1 MTSDQW
7 QKVEALYRVVYD
19 CDPGQRAE
27 LMAQAEPEVRR
38 EVERLL
44 EQRSHHG
51 LLDGV
56 AMDLVHGGEDAPT
69 AFHAPVMRLAPGSAL
84 GPYRVVAALGV
95 GGMGEV
101 YSANDTKLE
110 RLVALKVLPSRFS
123 SDPDRLARM
132 KREARV
138 LASLNHPNIASIY
151 GLEDRDGVQAL
162 VLELVEG
169 PTLADRLRKGPI
181 PVAEAMP
188 IARQIAD
195 GLDAAHERGIVHRD
209 LKPANIKLRP
219 DGTVKVLDFGLA
231 KALEPSDGGPHAPT
245 LTAAAHAVV
254 GTAAYMS
261 PEQARGR
268 SVDKRTDIWAFGCV
282 LYETLTGR
290 RPFQGEDSSETIAAV
305 MTAEP
310 DWTALPP
317 DIPPALETFLR
328 RCLRKDP
335 KERVRD
341 IGDLR
346 LALDGPSETVA
357 STPGTTRPRPEAS
370 DLVTAEHVNR
380 APRRRAWL
388 VGGSLALVVL
398 AAAVTLIRSSWTA
411 PPAHQIRSVAVLPL
425 ENLSGDPEQEYFA
438 DGMTEQLITDLAKI
452 SGLRVIS
459 RTSVMQYRKARKP
472 LPEIARELK
481 VDAIIEGAV
490 ARAGDKVRVTAKLI
504 RGATEQSLWAQSY
517 ERDLRDVLALQS
529 DVARSIA
536 NQVDITLTPQEQQRL
551 ASARPVNPEAHQ
563 QVLIGRF
570 HANKGTED
578 GLRKAIQYF
587 DLAISKD
594 SANGLAHA
602 GLAEAYAATSSYYM
616 HPREAMPKAKAAAGT
631 ALKLDDS
638 LASAHAA
645 LGYIH
650 LLYDWDGPAAE
661 KELLKAIHLDPSL
674 AAARLNYAAYLTTQ
688 GRYDEAA
695 QEVRRSADL
704 DPLSV
709 RTHSFG
715 ALFLIFA
722 RRYDEA
728 IELARK
734 GLELEPN
741 GAYALAFQGLA
752 YGEQRRFKE
761 AVSNLQRAAQ
771 LERSPTILY
780 LGAHIHAVAG
790 QREEAER
797 LIHEGEKATE
807 RQYFCPYEIATA
819 YVSLRDFDTAY
830 NWFRKGVEAR
840 ADCMAWLGVEPWME
854 PFRSDPRYA
863 TLLQEVGI
871 DPQARAGQAR

>member
-1 MTSDQW
+1 MTPERW
-7 QKVEALYRVVYD
+7 QKVEALYRAVYD
-19 CDPGQRAE
+19 CDAGQRAE
-27 LMAQAEPEVRR
+27 LLAQAEPEVRR

-44 EQRSHHG
+44 EQRTDHG

-56 AMDLVHGGEDAPT
+56 AIDLVNGIGGEDAPT
-69 AFHAPVMRLAPGSAL
+69 AFATPIMRLEPGSAL

-110 RLVALKVLPSRFS
+110 RLVALKVLPRRFS

-151 GLEDRDGVQAL
+151 GLEESDGVQAL
-162 VLELVEG
+162 VLELVDG
-169 PTLADRLRKGPI
+169 PTLADRLRKGPV
-181 PVAEAMP
+181 PLVEALP
-188 IARQIAD
+188 IARQIGDA
-195 GLDAAHERGIVHRD
+195 LDAAHERGIVHRD

-231 KALEPSDGGPHAPT
+231 KALEPSGSGPQEPT

-290 RPFQGEDSSETIAAV
+290 RPFPGGDSSETIAAV
-305 MTAEP
+305 LTAEP

-317 DIPPALETFLR
+317 DMPSALDTFLR

-346 LALDGPSETVA
+346 LALDGGS
-357 STPGTTRPRPEAS
+357 GTLGATKTSVAS
-370 DLVTAEHVNR
+370 DLVTAGLVER
-380 APRRRAWL
+380 RPRRSAWL
-388 VGGSLALVVL
+388 VGGLLAIGVL
-398 AAAVTLIRSSWTA
+398 STAALLFRGSWTA
-411 PPAHQIRSVAVLPL
+411 APSSQIRSIAVLPL

-452 SGLRVIS
+452 GGLRVIS

-481 VDAIIEGAV
+481 VDAIIEAAV
-490 ARAGDKVRVTAKLI
+490 ARAGDKIRITAKLI
-504 RGATEQSLWAQSY
+504 RGATEQNLWAQSY
-517 ERDLRDVLALQS
+517 ERDLRDVLALQGE
-529 DVARSIA
+529 VARAIA
-536 NQVDITLTPQEQQRL
+536 SQVDVTLTPQEQQRL
-551 ASARPVNPEAHQ
+551 TSVRPVDPEAHQ

-578 GLRKAIQYF
+578 GLRKATQYF
-587 DLAISKD
+587 DLAISKG
-594 SANGLAHA
+594 SGNALAYA
-602 GLAEAYAATSSYYM
+602 GLAEAYAASSSYYM
-616 HPREAMPKAKAAAGT
+616 PPREAMPRAKAAAAT

-638 LASAHAA
+638 LASAHAT
-645 LGYIH
+645 LGFIH
-650 LLYDWDGPAAE
+650 LIYDWDGPAAE
-661 KELLKAIHLDPSL
+661 KELLRAINLDPSL
-674 AAARLNYAAYLTTQ
+674 ATPRLNYAAYLTTQ
-688 GRYDEAA
+688 GRYDEGA
-695 QEVRRSADL
+695 QEVRRAADL

-709 RTHSFG
+709 RTYSFG
-715 ALFLIFA
+715 TLFLIFA

-734 GLELEPN
+734 GLEIEPN

-752 YGEQRRFKE
+752 YGEQRRFEE

-771 LERSPTILY
+771 LEGSPTILY
-780 LGAHIHAVAG
+780 LGAHVHAIAG
-790 QREEAER
+790 QKGEAER
-797 LIHEGEKATE
+797 LIHEGEKATG
-807 RQYFCPYEIATA
+807 QHYFCPYEIATA

-830 NWFRKGVEAR
+830 KWFRKGVEAR

-863 TLLQEVGI
+863 ALLQEVGI
-871 DPQARAGQAR
+871 APQARAGQAR